1 MADFQFKALDRDVDA
16 KPEQVA
22 LPRTLEITVTEAHQI
37 FPPGAGAPANRLLIF
52 AGSIEFGRDSE
63 PDQEDSINQEVNEE
77 AEVDEGERRTIRLR
91 LRDPDTATDRVEG
104 SASIAAPGNVFLA
117 GNHAGVPGV
126 LPDVFGANVANALAT
141 IVDNDLLLL
150 SDVVAELGCQMNR
163 MPYQAN
169 ALVQVAPRKPG
180 HHRLGRTRHGKEY

>member
-1 MADFQFKALDRDVDA
+1 MADFQFKALDRDVDGT
-16 KPEQVA
+16 PEQVA
-22 LPRTLEITVTEAHQI
+22 LPRILEITTTEAHQI
-37 FPPGAGAPANRLLIF
+37 FPPGAGGPANRLLIF
-52 AGSIEFGRDSE
+52 AGSIEFGRDNE

-77 AEVDEGERRTIRLR
+77 AEVDEGERRTIHLR
-91 LRDPDTATDRVEG
+91 LRDPDTAIDRVEG
-104 SASIAAPGNVFLA
+104 SASFAAPGNVFLA
-117 GNHAGVPGV
+117 GNHGGVDV

-141 IVDNDLLLL
+141 IVDNDLWLL

-180 HHRLGRTRHGKEY
+180 HDRLSRTRHGKEY